1 MLGEAIAHPS
11 SVKRFF
17 PIRPNQGRRIV
28 HGAEARVF
36 ARAQAH
42 VDAPV
47 RHLLVADDQDVGDF
61 CQLRLADLEAQL
73 FVAQVRFNPDARALR
88 RALTSLTYS
97 A

>member
-61 CQLRLADLEAQL
+61 CQLRLADLEA
-73 FVAQVRFNPDARALR
+73 
-88 RALTSLTYS
+88 YS
-97 A
+97 AAWASTRLPSVYTTILR